1 MMTTLGEEDIE
12 DLLDPTFA
20 IIAQHWASFNAG
32 TQEQAYKMVSH
43 LLKSFGPLIR
53 QVVNTIPSLATVPL
67 MAKFEDELGKL
78 RSQMDLKHR
87 YEAFGERCKNE
98 NVTVVTQALIE
109 LEAYLIEHQSF
120 LHEVAIREQPDPVV
134 ALLARSIL
142 DACVRFNKLH
152 ADVAV
157 LCARCL
163 GLVGCLDSNK
173 LEAVRDNREIVV
185 LSNFGKAEETI
196 DFIVFFL
203 QEVLVKAFL
212 SSTNTRAQGFLA
224 YAMQELLRC
233 CDFDTS
239 VTLRTRDV
247 QSHAN
252 YRRWV
257 ALPESVRNTLTPF
270 LTSRYVVTMAPGQA
284 ECVYP
289 LYNPGMSHGSWLRS
303 FVYDL
308 LQKGCGENARMIF
321 PVCSR
326 VVRTQDIAIA
336 EFLLPFTALNVIV
349 GGIEVQKL
357 EVQNELLAVLS
368 QPLPE
373 SGGADRENM
382 LLCSQVSKSAFRH
395 LCLGLT
401 LM

>member
-1 MMTTLGEEDIE
+1 MMITLGEEDIE
-12 DLLDPTFA
+12 DLIDPTFA

-53 QVVNTIPSLATVPL
+53 QVVNTTPSLATVPL

-87 YEAFGERCKNE
+87 YEAFTERCKNE

-109 LEAYLIEHQSF
+109 LEAFLVEHESF
-120 LHEVAIREQPDPVV
+120 LHEVAIGEQPDPVV
-134 ALLARSIL
+134 AMLARSVL
-142 DACVRFNKLH
+142 DACVRLSK
-152 ADVAV
+152 ARAEVAV
-157 LCARCL
+157 MCARCL
-163 GLVGCLDSNK
+163 GLIGCLDSNK
-173 LEAVRDNREIVV
+173 LEAVRENREIVV
-185 LSNFGKAEETI
+185 LSNFNKAEETI
-196 DFIVFFL
+196 DFVVFFL
-203 QEVLVKAFL
+203 EEVLVKAFL
-212 SSTNTRAQGFLA
+212 SATNTRAQGFLA

-247 QSHAN
+247 QSNAN
-252 YRRWV
+252 NRRWA
-257 ALPESVRNTLTPF
+257 ALPEFVRNTLTPF
-270 LTSRYVVTMAPGQA
+270 LTSRYVVTSAPVQIGG
-284 ECVYP
+284 VYP
-289 LYNPGMSHGSWLRS
+289 FYNLSMSHSTWLRS

-326 VVRTQDIAIA
+326 VVRTQDVAIS
-336 EFLLPFTALNVIV
+336 EFLLPFTALNVIL
-349 GGIEVQKL
+349 GGIQIQK
-357 EVQNELLAVLS
+357 EEIQCELFAVLR

-373 SGGADRENM
+373 AGGPDRENVI
-382 LLCSQVSKSAFRH
+382 LCSQVSEQLSQLAP
-395 LCLGLT
+395 CCEC
-401 LM
+401 